1 MTFINK
7 RSNVN
12 TEQWQWQWQW
22 LILVNVLVFVVAR
35 VSMSAGMEWVASGL
49 MLPATFQGVLAQPWS
64 VVTYMFTQYD
74 LWHLLANMAMLCW
87 FGRLTLSAVGS
98 RGEMWL
104 YAIGGLAGAACYL
117 ATGIVPRLSIGPG
130 LIGASSAVIG
140 VIVGGVL
147 TMPNR
152 RVNMWLIG
160 DVRLRW
166 VALIILMIFVAG
178 GIAASAGT
186 FMAHIGGAL
195 GGVGWYV
202 VGRVRRG
209 MRRTG
214 RKSSHSA
221 DNCDAILDKI
231 KRSGFA
237 SLSEQERRT
246 LFELSSHL
254 NNK

>member
-7 RSNVN
+7 KYHVH
-12 TEQWQWQWQW
+12 TEQWQW
-22 LILVNVLVFVVAR
+22 LILINAIVFVVAR
-35 VSMSAGMEWVASGL
+35 MSMSIGMEWVASGL
-49 MLPATFQGVLAQPWS
+49 MLPATLQGVLAQPWS

-74 LWHLLANMAMLCW
+74 LWHLLANMVMLYW
-87 FGRLTLSAVGS
+87 FGELTLSTAGS
-98 RGEMWL
+98 RGVMWL

-117 ATGIVPRLSIGPG
+117 ATGIVPEVSIGPG

-140 VIVGGVL
+140 VIVGGAL

-152 RVNMWLIG
+152 RMSMWLIG

-166 VALIILMIFVAG
+166 VALIILMIFAVGGVAT
-178 GIAASAGT
+178 STGT

-202 VGRVRRG
+202 VGKVHYG
-209 MRRTG
+209 MRRADLRT
-214 RKSSHSA
+214 SQSA
-221 DNCDAILDKI
+221 YKFDAILDKI
-231 KRSGFA
+231 KRSGYA
-237 SLSEQERRT
+237 SLTDMERRT

-254 NNK
+254 NKK